1 MGHVDRQ
8 PSWVKREIVPVSV
21 SKRRRWFDSAL
32 EGFPRY
38 PTRELCCGNFDIS
51 ISSPEAIGLFQTP
64 PPESRGSPV
73 IKGGPRRSLSRQATT
88 PSLDGLGC
96 GTVGGHDMTC

>member
-8 PSWVKREIVPVSV
+8 PSWVKREIVPASV

-64 PPESRGSPV
+64 SRE
-73 IKGGPRRSLSRQATT
+73 PRWLTGYQGRTQEE

-96 GTVGGHDMTC
+96 GTVVGGHDMTC